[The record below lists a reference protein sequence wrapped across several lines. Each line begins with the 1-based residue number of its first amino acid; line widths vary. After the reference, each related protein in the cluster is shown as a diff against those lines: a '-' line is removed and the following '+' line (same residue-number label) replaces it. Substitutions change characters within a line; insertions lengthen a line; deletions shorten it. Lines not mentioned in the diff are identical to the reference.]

1 MQTNWAE
8 RLAFSMKAPFYNDPV
23 GWIECYVDVELTPYQ
38 KDILDTLAGNK
49 REAVR
54 SPHGGG
60 KTATVALALWWFALT
75 RDIAR
80 VDWKVITTASAFR
93 HLQLYLWP
101 EIHKWSKKI
110 DWKKLNRKP
119 PDKRTELLDMRLKLD
134 YGAASA
140 VASDLAVNIEG
151 AHAQS
156 IFYIFDESKAIP
168 EETWDAAEGALS
180 TGVDTQGEGRN
191 KTEAFALAIST
202 PGPPNGRFY
211 DIHRRKPG
219 FEDWAVKH
227 VTMEQCVEANRMSKS
242 WVEARERQFGRNTAV
257 FQNRVLG
264 EFWTQDEEAIIPLDW
279 IEAAQERWRE
289 YKERKSDQEIV
300 DQILS
305 VDVARS
311 GNDFTAIAKREGSHI
326 IEVSRHRFGDT
337 MATTANV
344 TQRASQAAQVVVD
357 SVGVGAGVVDRLKEI
372 RTERHA
378 SWRVFPFTG
387 SAGTKRRDRSGEFGF
402 ANVRSA
408 AWWRLRELL
417 DPAFGS
423 ELALPDDDQ
432 VTADLTSPTWS
443 LTSGAPPRIVVEP
456 KEKLVKRMGRSPD
469 VGDALAMAFWPDAMS
484 GRVEV
489 VAPWEL
495 TPARTPEVPIGG
507 GSDGY
512 EPAPARHRTMK
523 TTTLSAAR
531 LRTTKSKVLSPLG

>member
-23 GWIECYVDVELTPYQ
+23 GWIECYVDVELTEYQ
-38 KDILDTLAGNK
+38 KDVLDTLAANR

-60 KTATVALALWWFALT
+60 KTATVALALWWFSLT

-101 EIHKWSKKI
+101 EIHKWSKKV

-151 AHAQS
+151 AHARS

-180 TGVDTQGEGRN
+180 TGVETGGEGRN

-227 VTMEQCVEANRMSKS
+227 ITMEQCVEANRMSKS

-264 EFWTQDEEAIIPLDW
+264 EFWTQDEDAIIPLDW
-279 IEAAQERWRE
+279 IEAAQERWRQYRE
-289 YKERKSDQEIV
+289 QKNDTEIV

-311 GNDFTAIAKREGSHI
+311 GTDFTAIARRRRNVVA
-326 IEVSRHRFGDT
+326 EVSRHRFGDT
-337 MATTANV
+337 MATTAQV
-344 TQRASQAAQVVVD
+344 IGRAAGVAQVVVD

-372 RTERHA
+372 GAERRA
-378 SWRVFPFTG
+378 SWRVFAFTG
-387 SAGTKRRDRSGEFGF
+387 SAGTKLRDRSGEFGF

-432 VTADLTSPTWS
+432 VTADLTTPKWS
-443 LTSGAPPRIVVEP
+443 LTSGAPPRIAVEP
-456 KEKLVKRMGRSPD
+456 KDKLTKRMGRSPD
-469 VGDALAMAFWPDAMS
+469 VGDSLAMAFWPDAML
-484 GRVEV
+484 GRVQV
-489 VAPWEL
+489 VAPWEIVP
-495 TPARTPEVPIGG
+495 TRPQEVPD
-507 GSDGY
+507 GSDGDRS
-512 EPAPARHRTMK
+512 ALARHRATK